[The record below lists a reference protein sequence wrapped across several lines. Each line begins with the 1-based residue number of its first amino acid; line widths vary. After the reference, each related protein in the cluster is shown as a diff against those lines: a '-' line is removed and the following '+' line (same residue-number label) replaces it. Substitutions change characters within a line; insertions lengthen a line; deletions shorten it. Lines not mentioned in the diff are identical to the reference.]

1 MAEKNPFR
9 FLLFETENDAV
20 IILNHA
26 KKVGLIATPTYLNR
40 RTGPDNTEIT
50 EAEKETLQGIRI
62 DDYESAEIIF
72 SLVENLN
79 MKVQAYGDAE

>member
-40 RTGPDNTEIT
+40 RTGAENTEIT
-50 EAEKETLQGIRI
+50 EALLKDRRAPPE
-62 DDYESAEIIF
+62 
-72 SLVENLN
+72 
-79 MKVQAYGDAE
+79 YGAWR